1 MIPNC
6 IPTVIVF
13 TNSSHRMSTVPGLR
27 KPHACTLAA
36 LAFNLPVFITCAF
49 ALAFGAVAFR
59 TLVFGDAFTLSF
71 VAFACGDVF
80 ALGWDEAFAFGDGFA
95 FNFPI
100 FITFTFDA
108 ALFDAALFFA
118 VVFPFAAFARILSA
132 AVVPAAFMCL

>member
-1 MIPNC
+1 MIPSC

-27 KPHACTLAA
+27 KPHART
-36 LAFNLPVFITCAF
+36 LAFNLPVFVTCAF

-80 ALGWDEAFAFGDGFA
+80 AFGDGFA

-100 FITFTFDA
+100 FITFAFDA
-108 ALFDAALFFA
+108 ALFDAALFF
-118 VVFPFAAFARILSA
+118 
-132 AVVPAAFMCL
+132 

>member
-1 MIPNC
+1 MIPSC

-27 KPHACTLAA
+27 KPHACT

-71 VAFACGDVF
+71 DVF

-108 ALFDAALFFA
+108 ALF
-118 VVFPFAAFARILSA
+118 
-132 AVVPAAFMCL
+132 